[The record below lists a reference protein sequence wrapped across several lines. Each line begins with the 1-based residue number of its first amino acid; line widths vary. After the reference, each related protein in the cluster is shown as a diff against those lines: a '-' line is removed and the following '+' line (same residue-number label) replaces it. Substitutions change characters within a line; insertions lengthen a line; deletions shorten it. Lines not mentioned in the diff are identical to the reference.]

1 MLRVSDILFLMQ
13 DFSVLLSVYG
23 GEKGEFLRRSLA
35 SVFAQTVRAREVVLV
50 EDGPLTEDLYR
61 VVEEFRARQPE
72 LKVVPLPV
80 NGGLGRA
87 LNEGLKHCSF
97 DIVARM
103 DTDDICRPDRFEKQL
118 RVLQERPEV
127 AVASAW
133 IDEFVDDP
141 GHVVST
147 RRLPETPEEL
157 YEYGKSRCPVN
168 HPVVMFRKQ
177 AVLECGGYVHYPLF
191 EDYYLW
197 ARMMVGGAKFYNIQ
211 ESLLWFRTSPDMF
224 RRRGGLRYA
233 LTEARLQFLF
243 VGIGYIGLGRFF
255 KNLAVRFAVR
265 LVPNG
270 LRSWAYRH
278 LLRRGT
284 ASA

>member
-1 MLRVSDILFLMQ
+1 
-13 DFSVLLSVYG
+13 
-23 GEKGEFLRRSLA
+23 
-35 SVFAQTVRAREVVLV
+35 
-50 EDGPLTEDLYR
+50 
-61 VVEEFRARQPE
+61 
-72 LKVVPLPV
+72 
-80 NGGLGRA
+80 
-87 LNEGLKHCSF
+87 
-97 DIVARM
+97 M

-118 RVLQERPEV
+118 RVLRERPEV
-127 AVASAW
+127 AVVSAW

-147 RRLPETPEEL
+147 RRLPESPEEL
-157 YEYGKSRCPVN
+157 YEYGRSRCPVN

-255 KNLAVRFAVR
+255 KNLAVRFADGGAVAVPLRGHR
-265 LVPNG
+265 LHRAGAFLQEPGRAFRRSSRAEQPALLGLPPLVAARYGFG
-270 LRSWAYRH
+270 LRGKVEKRSKQ
-278 LLRRGT
+278 LL
-284 ASA
+284 

>member
-1 MLRVSDILFLMQ
+1 MQ

-72 LKVVPLPV
+72 LKVVSLPV

-103 DTDDICRPDRFEKQL
+103 
-118 RVLQERPEV
+118 
-127 AVASAW
+127 
-133 IDEFVDDP
+133 
-141 GHVVST
+141 
-147 RRLPETPEEL
+147 ETPEEL

-284 ASA
+284 APA

>member
-1 MLRVSDILFLMQ
+1 MQ

-35 SVFAQTVRAREVVLV
+35 SVFAQTVRAQEVVLV

-61 VVEEFRARQPE
+61 VVEEFCARQPE
-72 LKVVPLPV
+72 LKVVPLPR

-118 RVLQERPEV
+118 RVLREYPDV
-127 AVASAW
+127 AVVSAW

-141 GHVVST
+141 EHVVST

-168 HPVVMFRKQ
+168 HPVVDVPQ
-177 AVLECGGYVHYPLF
+177 A
-191 EDYYLW
+191 
-197 ARMMVGGAKFYNIQ
+197 GA
-211 ESLLWFRTSPDMF
+211 TGV
-224 RRRGGLRYA
+224 RGICA
-233 LTEARLQFLF
+233 L
-243 VGIGYIGLGRFF
+243 
-255 KNLAVRFAVR
+255 
-265 LVPNG
+265 
-270 LRSWAYRH
+270 
-278 LLRRGT
+278 
-284 ASA
+284 

>member
-1 MLRVSDILFLMQ
+1 MQ

-72 LKVVPLPV
+72 LKVVPLPR

-118 RVLQERPEV
+118 RVLREHPDV
-127 AVASAW
+127 AVVSAW

-147 RRLPETPEEL
+147 RRLPERPEEL

-168 HPVVMFRKQ
+168 HPVVDVPQ
-177 AVLECGGYVHYPLF
+177 A
-191 EDYYLW
+191 
-197 ARMMVGGAKFYNIQ
+197 GA
-211 ESLLWFRTSPDMF
+211 TGV
-224 RRRGGLRYA
+224 RGICA
-233 LTEARLQFLF
+233 L
-243 VGIGYIGLGRFF
+243 
-255 KNLAVRFAVR
+255 
-265 LVPNG
+265 
-270 LRSWAYRH
+270 
-278 LLRRGT
+278 
-284 ASA
+284 